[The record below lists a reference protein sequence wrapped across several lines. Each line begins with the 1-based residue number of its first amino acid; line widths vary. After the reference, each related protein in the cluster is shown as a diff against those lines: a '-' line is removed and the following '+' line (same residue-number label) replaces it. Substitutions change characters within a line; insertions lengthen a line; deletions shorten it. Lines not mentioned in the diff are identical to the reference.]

1 MASFSDIVSGATKIG
16 DLLTG
21 GALSSWLGQADREK
35 DYKEWLNKME
45 WTNKYQQDFLKF
57 QNSEN
62 LLYNQALTKFNNEET
77 KKLSQELAHF
87 NWENFTSPHALM
99 SAYKQAGI
107 NPAMVAGSISG
118 VNPSQTISS
127 ASTQSGGNGNLSVP
141 SSSVRNN
148 IGKAQEFAYNAE
160 AIEAQKLANEHQALE
175 NDRLRKEQPFFEQ
188 NAEEQAKSLSNGNRL
203 SEKQVEEIES
213 RIKNNDADTIYKSA
227 LTNNVKIMDNKLAAE
242 IEKLNADKDF
252 IKASTEEKIKML
264 DKIDKDMELADSVI
278 ALNYANAALA
288 RQLKS
293 LNKNQTAILF
303 EKWKQVKSTTDVV
316 RVENELKKEFA
327 GYNAWVDAIFKPLK
341 ETANIIES
349 VTNVAGKFTPK
360 RSSKTTSKHVDLY
373 TGSSVTTT
381 HSTNY

>member
-87 NWENFTSPHALM
+87 NWENFTSPQALM